1 MNKFN
6 LPRRNI
12 ARERRAKRAERR
24 KLQSGNPSL
33 KVSPAKTK
41 TSISGKKHR
50 KLLKKWQKAQRQAL
64 ESGLV
69 TMQDIEMMA
78 ADGEAG
84 ESSDVTK
91 TKTKKN
97 KRVFAVKKRA
107 KLRLKLTSSLKAK
120 SKGEHSP
127 ADADGDTM
135 MR

>member
-12 ARERRAKRAERR
+12 AKERRAKRAERR
-24 KLQSGNPSL
+24 KLHSGNPSL
-33 KVSPAKTK
+33 KVSPVKTK
-41 TSISGKKHR
+41 TSVSGKKQR

-91 TKTKKN
+91 SQTKKN

-107 KLRLKLTSSLKAK
+107 KLRMKLTGSLKGK
-120 SKGEHSP
+120 VKGENSP

-135 MR
+135 MQ